1 MYRFMISPL
10 ARVYAWE
17 LARHAEQ
24 LPLGQNKCF
33 LGALCIVEGKP
44 GPEGLHYNRNL
55 QFSPKNFKAFVPF
68 ESLKIWFKIHKTFT
82 QFLFFNTQKQWMT
95 IISIF
100 DNI

>member
-1 MYRFMISPL
+1 MHRFMISPL

-44 GPEGLHYNRNL
+44 GPEGLHCDRNL
-55 QFSPKNFKAFVPF
+55 RFSPKNDMGFAPSTYINN
-68 ESLKIWFKIHKTFT
+68 ERSDLKYIKHLLKY
-82 QFLFFNTQKQWMT
+82 
-95 IISIF
+95 
-100 DNI
+100 